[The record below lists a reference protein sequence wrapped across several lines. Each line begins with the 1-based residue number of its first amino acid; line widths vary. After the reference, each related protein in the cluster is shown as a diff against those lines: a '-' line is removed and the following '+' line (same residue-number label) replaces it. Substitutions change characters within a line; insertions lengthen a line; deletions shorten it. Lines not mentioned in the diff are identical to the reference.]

1 VTARAGTAR
10 ILAAIAILAVVL
22 CGRADAAL
30 VDCEGRCEDGTGNV
44 MVVQN
49 RCDDAAQRCVAGCDR
64 SGERPEPY
72 AECEGTGRAA
82 VPPPAPLES
91 PGGVRVRDG
100 D

>member
-1 VTARAGTAR
+1 MTARAGIVR
-10 ILAAIAILAVVL
+10 ILAVIAILALVL
-22 CGRADAAL
+22 WGRADAAL